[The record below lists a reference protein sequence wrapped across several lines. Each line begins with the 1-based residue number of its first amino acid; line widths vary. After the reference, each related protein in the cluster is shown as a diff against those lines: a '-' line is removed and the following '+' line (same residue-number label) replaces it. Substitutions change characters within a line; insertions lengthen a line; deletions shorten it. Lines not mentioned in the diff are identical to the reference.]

1 MKIVALMVLINH
13 VPIPE
18 VGVSVVF
25 KRFLLCNWHF
35 FFDLADLF
43 QLCVVKMLSMLII
56 EYVIIQI
63 QMEIAFRRIIV

>member
-1 MKIVALMVLINH
+1 MF
-13 VPIPE
+13 P
-18 VGVSVVF
+18 
-25 KRFLLCNWHF
+25 FLRSECQLCLRGFFFVTGIF